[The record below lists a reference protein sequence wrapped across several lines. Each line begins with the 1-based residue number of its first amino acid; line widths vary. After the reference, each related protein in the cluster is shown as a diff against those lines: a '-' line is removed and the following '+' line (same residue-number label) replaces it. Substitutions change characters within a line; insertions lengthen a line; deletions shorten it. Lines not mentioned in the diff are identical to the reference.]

1 MITKTEIKEKIQ
13 SVIDQFNTNENG
25 YILCNQLL
33 QKYTFVVSD
42 TLCFYIDE
50 NLQLQVLFLQTS
62 DGNEFTCEPSIEH
75 KSITDYDCIT
85 KIDNIYINKLDN
97 VKQQYFID
105 DNSLLRNDNGN
116 IILIICKANDIQQFF
131 YKHTDISKFE
141 FNAFY
146 WFDSNI
152 NELDLSKL
160 NKLTSIPDY
169 CFECKGFYQQL
180 KTILLPENIKFIGE
194 SAFSHCEKLTN
205 VNSINNFLTLNRIS
219 YAAFSYCPS
228 LIEINLS
235 NSILSTINA
244 GAFNG
249 CSSLL
254 NISFPNTLSSLD
266 AVFWEQTYISAENIS
281 LSNIN
286 IENTSIQIL
295 NQYQFAKCKSLQ
307 SLILPSTIR
316 IFEDNVIL
324 SCDNLSLISFENAND
339 IVSIH
344 INDNDIINKIIND
357 ELSIIVKQDKFNVL
371 TLNNDKK
378 FDKKIHII

>member
-1 MITKTEIKEKIQ
+1 MITQIEIKEKIQ
-13 SVIDQFNTNENG
+13 NVIDQFNTNENS
-25 YILCNQLL
+25 YISYAQLL

-97 VKQQYFID
+97 AKQQYFID
-105 DNSLLRNDNGN
+105 DNSLLRNDNED
-116 IILIICKANDIQQFF
+116 IILIICKANDLQQFF

-146 WFDSNI
+146 WFDSDI

-160 NKLTSIPDY
+160 NKLTIIPDY
-169 CFECKGFYQQL
+169 CFECKGFFQQL

-194 SAFSHCEKLTN
+194 SAFEHCKKLIN
-205 VNSINNFLTLNRIS
+205 VKSINNFSTLNRIS
-219 YAAFSYCPS
+219 YNAFYDCQS
-228 LIEINLS
+228 LLELNL
-235 NSILSTINA
+235 LSSSLSMINA
-244 GAFNG
+244 GAFNE

-254 NISFPNTLSSLD
+254 NISFPNTLSTLD
-266 AVFWEQTYISAENIS
+266 SIFWGNYPISKNIS

-286 IENTSIQIL
+286 IENTLISKL
-295 NQYQFAKCKSLQ
+295 NNYQFANCKALQ
-307 SLILPSTIR
+307 SLILPSTIKV
-316 IFEDNVIL
+316 FEDNVIL
-324 SCDNLSLISFENAND
+324 SCDNLSLISFENVND
-339 IVSIH
+339 NVSIH

-357 ELSIIVKQDKFNVL
+357 ELSIIVKQNKFNIL